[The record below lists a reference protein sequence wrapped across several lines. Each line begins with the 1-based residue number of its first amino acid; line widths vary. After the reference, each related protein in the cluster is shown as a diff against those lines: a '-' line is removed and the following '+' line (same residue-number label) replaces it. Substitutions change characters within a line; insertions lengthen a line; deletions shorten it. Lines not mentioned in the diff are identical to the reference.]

1 MEWVF
6 YGIAFLVSVLVTGS
20 AVYALYWSSKKGQ
33 LRDLDQGALSIF
45 DEKEPVGQPTDFFPG
60 KAKSQIVSKTHHA

>member
-6 YGIAFLVSVLVTGS
+6 YGLAFLLSVLITGS

-33 LRDLDQGALSIF
+33 LRDLEQGALTIF
-45 DEKEPVGQPTDFFPG
+45 DEKEPVGQATDSFPG
-60 KAKSQIVSKTHHA
+60 KPRKISAQSKHA

>member
-45 DEKEPVGQPTDFFPG
+45 DEKEPVGQATDHFPG
-60 KAKSQIVSKTHHA
+60 EKSPRPVR

>member
-6 YGIAFLVSVLVTGS
+6 YGIAFLVSLLVTGS

-45 DEKEPVGQPTDFFPG
+45 DEQEPVGRPTDHFPSG
-60 KAKSQIVSKTHHA
+60 KPRRASR